1 MKIRTNYWPKP
12 IPDRR
17 FDWTATEDD
26 YEPPMPI
33 GYGRTEDEAVADLK
47 EKVSECEQSA
57 G

>member
-1 MKIRTNYWPKP
+1 MKIRTNYWQKP

-17 FDWTATEDD
+17 FDWTATEED